1 MASMAGGAGW
11 DPETPS
17 AIMNLFEW
25 ADMKGSVRARGGRVR
40 AYIPIVILLLL
51 IMAGCS
57 RPSSRTSND
66 VPLGSVGNPTS
77 TGEQGGR
84 VRGISTDPKTLVG
97 VNTVFLAPIRFE
109 GDARLDTVKQSQF
122 DHELEL
128 AAGRQLDID
137 FIGASKIKEAG
148 STGSSAIDDARLL
161 GFQGV
166 LETNITKLGTRQ
178 GSSLGSDA
186 PAALGFNM
194 SLRDVRNGKVA
205 WSANYFWED
214 LAISSN
220 LFRITE
226 KIGPE
231 GRTGWVSLEELVTR
245 GFDEALASLRENRQN
260 AFTQRT
266 N

>member
-1 MASMAGGAGW
+1 MQKTNVRGFRAVLIS
-11 DPETPS
+11 S
-17 AIMNLFEW
+17 LILNL
-25 ADMKGSVRARGGRVR
+25 S
-40 AYIPIVILLLL
+40 LLLV
-51 IMAGCS
+51 AGCS
-57 RPSSRTSND
+57 KPSNRIASD
-66 VPLGSVGNPTS
+66 VAQGGVGNPTL
-77 TGEQGGR
+77 TGEAGGR
-84 VRGISTDPKTLVG
+84 VKRTSADPKTLVT
-97 VNTVFLAPIRFE
+97 VNTVYLAPVRFE
-109 GDARLDTVKQSQF
+109 GDARLDSAKQAQL
-122 DHELEL
+122 DAELEL

-137 FIGASKIKEAG
+137 FIGVSKIKQAG
-148 STGSSAIDDARLL
+148 ANVSETASSAIDAARSL

-166 LETNITKLGTRQ
+166 LETNITKLGARQ
-178 GSSLGSDA
+178 GSSVGSDA

-220 LFRITE
+220 LFRIKE

-245 GFDEALASLRENRQN
+245 GFDEALASLRDNRQN
-260 AFTQRT
+260 AFTQKS